1 MKENNYIDRII
12 GGDRKAFESLYRS
25 FKPQFMAKFIHEQS
39 MSRED
44 AEDLYHDACIVL
56 CNNIET
62 GRLTALEDNQIRQ
75 YLNKTGRFVL
85 FNKRRKRQIPLT
97 VDSDVLARFGSEES
111 TTSPDIEDIPYDKE
125 HDDTLFVVRTAVRDM
140 PEPCATLLNLTVYQK
155 KSHRE
160 VAQIM
165 HYSSE
170 DTVKTQRY
178 RCMGKLKE
186 TVRKR
191 LKIAGYEE

>member
-1 MKENNYIDRII
+1 M
-12 GGDRKAFESLYRS
+12 
-25 FKPQFMAKFIHEQS
+25 
-39 MSRED
+39 
-44 AEDLYHDACIVL
+44 
-56 CNNIET
+56 
-62 GRLTALEDNQIRQ
+62 
-75 YLNKTGRFVL
+75 
-85 FNKRRKRQIPLT
+85 
-97 VDSDVLARFGSEES
+97 
-111 TTSPDIEDIPYDKE
+111 
-125 HDDTLFVVRTAVRDM
+125 VRTAVRDM

-155 KSHRE
+155 KNHRE